1 MHLLQAI
8 TYTTYSNN
16 RGQIMTTQQK
26 VVCMYADNQE
36 IKKLVTEIE
45 ETKKRSIE
53 RYEFLTKQIEKLRE
67 ESETSLRGV
76 WTRLEEEIDRQKLI
90 VSGDSASKFDLQIDE
105 DVQCIKMKEKRKGGL
120 PEELLLSILRN
131 LTT

>member
-120 PEELLLSILRN
+120 PFLE
-131 LTT
+131 T